1 MIRYIKKNAGSILFI
16 SIMVILLFGTL
27 QKFTQEDD
35 CECPTTWDYL
45 VNLYSPEVTTGEP
58 EESSW
63 YGNPLDYIYPPEE
76 TTEVTTGEPEESSWY
91 GNPLDYIY
99 PSEETTE
106 EYEPQPFEQ
115 SSFI

>member
-1 MIRYIKKNAGSILFI
+1 M
-16 SIMVILLFGTL
+16 
-27 QKFTQEDD
+27 
-35 CECPTTWDYL
+35 
-45 VNLYSPEVTTGEP
+45 
-58 EESSW
+58 
-63 YGNPLDYIYPPEE
+63 DYIYPPEE

-91 GNPLDYIY
+91 GNPMDYIY